1 MIFHSFL
8 YVYQRVQL
16 EFRSKHRSAP
26 TKMGYDSTVLVCDR
40 MTNLE
45 RTRNVAHWERSRQEQ
60 QPYGT
65 ICDAILSFTHVR
77 KRIQVILSPILMVV
91 THETP
96 MYSWLNPYAGSIFAL
111 PSDVTEAVSVTVN
124 QTIDFHHC

>member
-1 MIFHSFL
+1 
-8 YVYQRVQL
+8 
-16 EFRSKHRSAP
+16 
-26 TKMGYDSTVLVCDR
+26 

-60 QPYGT
+60 QPYGMF
-65 ICDAILSFTHVR
+65 CVAILSFTHVR

-96 MYSWLNPYAGSIFAL
+96 MYSWLNPYTGSIFAL
-111 PSDVTEAVSVTVN
+111 PSDLTEAVSVTVN
-124 QTIDFHHC
+124 QTIHFHHC